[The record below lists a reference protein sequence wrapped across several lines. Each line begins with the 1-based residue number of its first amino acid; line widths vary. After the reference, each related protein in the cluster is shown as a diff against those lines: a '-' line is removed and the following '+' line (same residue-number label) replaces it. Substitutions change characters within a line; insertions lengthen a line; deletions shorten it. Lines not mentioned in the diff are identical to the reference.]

1 MEFEELIILLS
12 VIAGVAVVIGVVW
25 WKQAWLETLDMFDWL
40 HWFAVS
46 IGLAQLAFILWYYI
60 PLMRWKSGG
69 GYFLFYG
76 QDLGEPRDKF
86 ISDFL
91 FTDSTYRAVMTCFV
105 ALQLGV
111 CAVFVTWLRTTR
123 KISWGMCGISG
134 PFMFWT
140 EITLIVLAWVGWTI
154 LCAQYTDPSSHDM
167 SKVHA
172 IGVGVFISCS
182 LAYVGLMSWNVY
194 VLFKR
199 LNYLET
205 AEFALLALLLGSSI
219 ALGIHF
225 IYYALEKAPDAWVT
239 EHLAFV
245 LFVVCHM
252 LLFYIDSNN
261 IRQVPDP
268 LVTTLVSVFDGVRID
283 L

>member
-12 VIAGVAVVIGVVW
+12 IIAGVAVVIGLVW
-25 WKQAWLETLDMFDWL
+25 WKQAWLQALDMFDWL
-40 HWFAVS
+40 HWFAVL
-46 IGLAQLAFILWYYI
+46 IGLAQCAFILWYYI
-60 PLMRWKSGG
+60 PLMRWRSGG

-76 QDLGEPRDKF
+76 QDLGEPRDEF

-91 FTDSTYRAVMTCFV
+91 FTDSAYRAVMTCFV

-111 CAVFVTWLRTTR
+111 CALFVTRLRTTR
-123 KISWGMCGISG
+123 GDHHWAVCCISG

-154 LCAQYTDPSSHDM
+154 LCAQYTDPNSHGM

-172 IGVGVFISCS
+172 TGVGVFISCS
-182 LAYVGLMSWNVY
+182 LAYVGMMSWNVY
-194 VLFKR
+194 VLFRR
-199 LNYLET
+199 LSYLET
-205 AEFALLALLLGSSI
+205 AEFALLALLLGGSI

-225 IYYALEKAPDAWVT
+225 IYHALKAAPDAWVT

-245 LFVVCHM
+245 LFVACHM

-261 IRQVPDP
+261 IRHVPP
-268 LVTTLVSVFDGVRID
+268 VVELSSVFDGVRID
-283 L
+283 R